1 LTKFYYVF
9 VNLPIDFLADK
20 KTEIVENSAPVSK
33 TEDKPKTDKAKKT
46 DISVEDKK
54 AKTAIIRFEAQQ
66 FMASQMALIWVHLS
80 ALFTGIALFY
90 PEIIVNLKLTFSLSA
105 NKSYTI
111 TSQNNHCYFVSSGVP
126 MTKAFSWSFVTFHF
140 PPALTAFSLPCLT

>member
-1 LTKFYYVF
+1 MLTKFYYVF

-46 DISVEDKK
+46 DISGEDKK
-54 AKTAIIRFEAQQ
+54 SKTAIIRFEAQQ

-80 ALFTGIALFY
+80 ALFTGVALSY

-105 NKSYTI
+105 NKSNQTI
-111 TSQNNHCYFVSSGVP
+111 IC
-126 MTKAFSWSFVTFHF
+126 K
-140 PPALTAFSLPCLT
+140 